1 MSLPLRVTRTR
12 LAMPFCVLILGTGC
26 SRLLRRALT
35 ARREDHEQVLALEER
50 LAFDDR
56 ELLGVVRHALKDPSP
71 YFLVDHL
78 AAPEHDRPL
87 DRFSCLEEL
96 SQTLEF
102 GLEVMLRDLRPQ
114 LHLFQ
119 LDDVLLA
126 PLVLLAL
133 DGLELEASVVHQ
145 AADRRARLRRHL
157 HEVQPLLVCDAKRG
171 VQRKHAQLVVLVV
184 DQSHFRAADLIVDPQ
199 LFKRYGSKP
208 RPNSVLLYSS
218 IQIKQNGQQV
228 PSAAGRAQGA
238 LPKVPF
244 RAL

>member
-1 MSLPLRVTRTR
+1 M
-12 LAMPFCVLILGTGC
+12 
-26 SRLLRRALT
+26 
-35 ARREDHEQVLALEER
+35 
-50 LAFDDR
+50 
-56 ELLGVVRHALKDPSP
+56 
-71 YFLVDHL
+71 DHL
-78 AAPEHDRPL
+78 AAPEL
-87 DRFSCLEEL
+87 DCHLFLLACFYEL
-96 SQTLEF
+96 LQPFEL
-102 GLEVMLRDLRPQ
+102 GLEIVLGHLRPQ
-114 LHLFQ
+114 LHLLE

-133 DGLELEASVVHQ
+133 DGLKLEASVVHQ

-218 IQIKQNGQQV
+218 IQINKTDSKCRPPPGARRARFRRYPFEFSEGEGRPLLYRGWMV
-228 PSAAGRAQGA
+228 PET
-238 LPKVPF
+238 
-244 RAL
+244 